1 MQRATAGLRARGG
14 GLLCRAGRHRSLP
27 DIRDR
32 HCGRDARR
40 PSFRKDHLPKHA
52 RAVRH
57 GAPPLPAADIE
68 GTAHP
73 HMGARQDL
81 SAEDL
86 EGFVLQSFR
95 FKPMFNKW
103 QGELCHGFFIH
114 LLNPRI
120 YRPYRTTLI
129 LLKAIA
135 SRYGEEFQWASPPYE
150 YVTDQRPID
159 LIIGDFLKLE
169 LPKELTKIVSNPPY
183 SISSELMIKIIK
195 ELYKNKNFESSVM
208 ILQKDFVKRLF
219 ANPCSKN
226 WGRISATFRYYTEG
240 DIITTIPKKV
250 FFPKPEVDSSLIKF
264 WFKRDKS
271 LLEFKLF
278 EKITALLFQGPNKK
292 IRRILKGILKKKT
305 SEWESILRNLRKE
318 VDLDKRVRCLS
329 LSDIEKIG
337 EKMIEYNLV

>member
-1 MQRATAGLRARGG
+1 MTLTHEIIH
-14 GLLCRAGRHRSLP
+14 LCEVFN
-27 DIRDR
+27 IRLDPEKGQNFLISER
-32 HCGRDARR
+32 I
-40 PSFRKDHLPKHA
+40 L
-52 RAVRH
+52 
-57 GAPPLPAADIE
+57 
-68 GTAHP
+68 
-73 HMGARQDL
+73 
-81 SAEDL
+81 DL
-86 EGFVLQSFR
+86 EVEVANLMENDVVLDIGAGFGFLTERIAERVAHVYAVEIDRKIAEAFKFR
-95 FKPMFNKW
+95 LKKW
-103 QGELCHGFFIH
+103 VEIG
-114 LLNPRI
+114 
-120 YRPYRTTLI
+120 
-129 LLKAIA
+129 K
-135 SRYGEEFQWASPPYE
+135 
-150 YVTDQRPID
+150 ID